1 MTIFLQTQQL
11 SKQFKSQV
19 VLDNISIQVEKG
31 QVYGLLGPNG
41 AGKSTLLKLITRV
54 LMPSSGKILFRE
66 ELLQQHHLQQMGS
79 IIEGP
84 AIYPNLTAR
93 ENLEVLTTLLEVDP
107 ERIEQV
113 LEQVNLTHTG
123 QKLAKH
129 FSLGMKQRLGIAMAL
144 VNEPDLLILDE
155 PTNGLD
161 PIGAQELRTLIR
173 YLTEQG
179 VTIIFSSHILSE
191 VGHIADTI
199 GILNQGQLCYEGAN
213 DRGQRSLETL
223 FMEVLRQEVDAS

>member
-19 VLDNISIQVEKG
+19 VLDDISIQVEKG

-66 ELLQQHHLQQMGS
+66 ELLLQHHLQKMGS

-113 LEQVNLTHTG
+113 LEQVNLTYTG

-161 PIGAQELRTLIR
+161 PMGTQELRTLIR

-179 VTIIFSSHILSE
+179 VTVIFSSHILSE
-191 VGHIADTI
+191 VGHVADTI
-199 GILNQGQLCYEGAN
+199 GILNQGHLCYEGAN
-213 DRGQRSLETL
+213 DRGQRNLETL

>member
-66 ELLQQHHLQQMGS
+66 ELLQQHHLQQIGS

-161 PIGAQELRTLIR
+161 PIGTQELRTLIR

-213 DRGQRSLETL
+213 DRGQHSLETL
-223 FMEVLRQEVDAS
+223 FMEVLRQGVDAS

>member
-66 ELLQQHHLQQMGS
+66 ELLQQHHLQQIGS

-84 AIYPNLTAR
+84 AIYPNLTAW

-129 FSLGMKQRLGIAMAL
+129 F
-144 VNEPDLLILDE
+144 P
-155 PTNGLD
+155 
-161 PIGAQELRTLIR
+161 
-173 YLTEQG
+173 
-179 VTIIFSSHILSE
+179 
-191 VGHIADTI
+191 
-199 GILNQGQLCYEGAN
+199 
-213 DRGQRSLETL
+213 
-223 FMEVLRQEVDAS
+223 

>member
-19 VLDNISIQVEKG
+19 VLDDISIQVEKG

-66 ELLQQHHLQQMGS
+66 ELLQQHHLQQMGA

-113 LEQVNLTHTG
+113 LKQVNLTDTG
-123 QKLAKH
+123 QKLTKH

-161 PIGAQELRTLIR
+161 PLGTQELRTLIR
-173 YLTEQG
+173 DLTEQG

-191 VGHIADTI
+191 VGHVADTI

-213 DRGQRSLETL
+213 DREQRSLETV
-223 FMEVLRQEVDAS
+223 FMEVLRQEIDAS

>member
-19 VLDNISIQVEKG
+19 VLDDISIQVEKG

-113 LEQVNLTHTG
+113 LKQVNLTYTG

-144 VNEPDLLILDE
+144 VNEP
-155 PTNGLD
+155 TNGLD
-161 PIGAQELRTLIR
+161 PVGTQELRTLIR

-191 VGHIADTI
+191 VGHVADTI
-199 GILNQGQLCYEGAN
+199 GILNQGHLCYEGAN

-223 FMEVLRQEVDAS
+223 FMEVLR

>member
-54 LMPSSGKILFRE
+54 LMPSSGEILFRE
-66 ELLQQHHLQQMGS
+66 ELLQQHHLQQIGS

-93 ENLEVLTTLLEVDP
+93 ENLEVLTTLLEVNP

-144 VNEPDLLILDE
+144 VNKPDLLILDE

-161 PIGAQELRTLIR
+161 PIGTQELRTLIR
-173 YLTEQG
+173 DLTEQG
-179 VTIIFSSHILSE
+179 GDDYFL
-191 VGHIADTI
+191 
-199 GILNQGQLCYEGAN
+199 
-213 DRGQRSLETL
+213 
-223 FMEVLRQEVDAS
+223 

>member
-66 ELLQQHHLQQMGS
+66 ELLQQHHLQQIGS

-161 PIGAQELRTLIR
+161 PVGTQELRTLIR

-199 GILNQGQLCYEGAN
+199 GILNKGQLCYEGAN